1 MYLGLRGFGIAGF
14 AGILIHAA
22 RVRQEDAAGGG
33 EAEERRKEDSF
44 ATTGLTGR
52 HDIHRTPIHI
62 PS

>member
-33 EAEERRKEDSF
+33 EAEAEERRKEDSF
-44 ATTGLTGR
+44 ATTGLAG
-52 HDIHRTPIHI
+52 
-62 PS
+62 S